1 MDYVRLTEL
10 CQSRRVWIQT
20 HNFPDPDAVAAA
32 FGLSEFLGHFGISAE
47 LCYDGVIDKLSTTK
61 MLRAAGI
68 TMRNSR
74 DLSDMAEEDMIIL
87 VDCQKNTGNTTDLI
101 GDELAVIDHHP
112 VTGTQKYEYEDLRIT
127 GACSSL
133 VTEYFRAAG
142 LEPSEAAATLLLY
155 GIRMDT
161 LQFSR
166 GVTPFDIEMFGYL
179 LPFTDQ
185 KLLSELETNNMEFQ
199 DLQGYGVAIDHI
211 RVYGKVGFSHI
222 DFPCPDALVGILSD
236 FLLSLVEVEVVV
248 LYARRTNGI
257 KFSIRSER
265 QDVHAGKL
273 VEKCLQGLGNGG
285 GHATMAGGFV
295 SDDYLPADAEQRYQM
310 VQSHFIE
317 VIREM
322 YPEILVEE

>member
-10 CQSRRVWIQT
+10 CQSRKVWIQT

-32 FGLSEFLGHFGISAE
+32 FGLSEFLGHFGITAE

-61 MLRAAGI
+61 MLSAAGI
-68 TMRNSR
+68 TMKNSR
-74 DLSDMAEEDMIIL
+74 NLADMSEEDMIIL

-112 VTGTQKYEYEDLRIT
+112 VTGTGEYEYEDLRIT

-133 VTEYFRAAG
+133 VTEYFQKAG
-142 LEPSEAAATLLLY
+142 IKPSEAAATLLLY

-161 LQFSR
+161 LSFSR

-179 LPFTDQ
+179 LPLTDQ

-199 DLQGYGVAIDHI
+199 DLHGYGVAINNI
-211 RVYGKVGFSHI
+211 RVYGSVGFSHI
-222 DFPCPDALVGILSD
+222 DFPCPDALTGILSD

-248 LYARRTNGI
+248 LYAKRSDGI
-257 KFSIRSER
+257 KLSFRSER
-265 QDVHAGKL
+265 PDVHAGVL
-273 VEKCLQGLGNGG
+273 AEKGLAGLGTGG
-285 GHATMAGGFV
+285 GHASMAGGFV
-295 SDDYLPADAEQRYQM
+295 KNEALPEDENARYEMIQA
-310 VQSHFIE
+310 HFID
-317 VIREM
+317 VIRSL
-322 YPEILVEE
+322 YPEILGE